1 MASAA
6 KGGGTKMTEALALV
20 AATLG
25 DGVEYGHALEL
36 LAALAGGG
44 PTHNLGAVVDHLF
57 CVEGTLSARDGLDEE
72 PGIFID

>member
-6 KGGGTKMTEALALV
+6 KGGGTKSRDAF
-20 AATLG
+20 G
-25 DGVEYGHALEL
+25 DGVENGHALEL

-57 CVEGTLSARDGLDEE
+57 GVEGPLSARDGLDEE